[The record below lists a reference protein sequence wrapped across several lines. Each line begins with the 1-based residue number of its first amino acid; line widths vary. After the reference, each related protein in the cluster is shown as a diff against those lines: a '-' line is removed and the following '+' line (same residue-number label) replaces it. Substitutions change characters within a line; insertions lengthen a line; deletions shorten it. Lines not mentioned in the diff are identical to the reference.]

1 MNLLFPVWKFP
12 HPGTIGTSMQVE
24 ITHLFLKLLI
34 PIIQKYLWQMQ
45 IALPRSQKWLH
56 APDTM
61 RSETAFFFFVVV
73 NNSPRPQ
80 PAHMEATKELL

>member
-34 PIIQKYLWQMQ
+34 PIIQKYLWRMQ
-45 IALPRSQKWLH
+45 ITEVASRSRHHALRDRFLL
-56 APDTM
+56 
-61 RSETAFFFFVVV
+61 FFC
-73 NNSPRPQ
+73 
-80 PAHMEATKELL
+80 K

>member
-34 PIIQKYLWQMQ
+34 PIIQKYLWRMQ
-45 IALPRSQKWLH
+45 IALPRS
-56 APDTM
+56 AEVAS
-61 RSETAFFFFVVV
+61 RSRHNALRDRFLLFFC
-73 NNSPRPQ
+73 
-80 PAHMEATKELL
+80 K